1 VGGVEFERMWCFAS
15 RCGAVKHIHV
25 QGRNNAMTDPA
36 SARFAG
42 RLAVTRSR
50 RQVLS
55 AVSKATVAGVGV
67 ALVARPLGI
76 LGTQPSAAA
85 QGSASVDIVDFAF
98 DPSSVAVDAGAT
110 VTWTNQ
116 DSTAHTVTAD
126 DGSFDSGTL
135 DAGASFS
142 FTFTSAGTVSY
153 HCSIHPN
160 MVGSVTISGGATS
173 ETPTAPAA
181 VSGGAATET
190 PTAPAAAM
198 PATGS
203 GPDGADM
210 TPWLGVALAGGAAA
224 LLTGLGLRKGAAAP
238 EE

>member
-1 VGGVEFERMWCFAS
+1 
-15 RCGAVKHIHV
+15 
-25 QGRNNAMTDPA
+25 MTDPA

-55 AVSKATVAGVGV
+55 AVSKATVAGVGA

-76 LGTQPSAAA
+76 IGTQPSAAA
-85 QGSASVDIVDFAF
+85 QGSASVGIVDFAF

-116 DSTAHTVTAD
+116 GPSAHTVTAD

-135 DAGASFS
+135 NAGASFS
-142 FTFTSAGTVSY
+142 FTFTSAGTVPY
-153 HCSIHPN
+153 HCTIHPN
-160 MVGSVTISGGATS
+160 MVGSVVVSGGATP
-173 ETPTAPAA
+173 ETPT
-181 VSGGAATET
+181 T
-190 PTAPAAAM
+190 TAPAAAM

-210 TPWLGVALAGGAAA
+210 SPWLGVALAGGAAA
-224 LLTGLGLRKGAAAP
+224 LLAGRGLRKGAAAP

>member
-1 VGGVEFERMWCFAS
+1 VGGVEFERMWCVAS
-15 RCGAVKHIHV
+15 RCGAVKHLHV

-36 SARFAG
+36 AARFAG

-55 AVSKATVAGVGV
+55 AASKATVAGVGA

-76 LGTQPSAAA
+76 IGTQPSAAA
-85 QGSASVDIVDFAF
+85 QGSASVGIVDFAF

-116 DSTAHTVTAD
+116 GAAPHTVTAD

-153 HCSIHPN
+153 HCTIHPN
-160 MVGSVTISGGATS
+160 MVGSVVVSGGATP
-173 ETPTAPAA
+173 ETPTPTAPAA
-181 VSGGAATET
+181 V
-190 PTAPAAAM
+190 M

-210 TPWLGVALAGGAAA
+210 SPWLGVALAGGAAA
-224 LLTGLGLRKGAAAP
+224 LLAGRGLRRGAAAP

>member
-1 VGGVEFERMWCFAS
+1 
-15 RCGAVKHIHV
+15 
-25 QGRNNAMTDPA
+25 MTDPA

-55 AVSKATVAGVGV
+55 AVSKATVAGVGA

-76 LGTQPSAAA
+76 IGTQPSAAA
-85 QGSASVDIVDFAF
+85 QGSASVGIVDFAF

-116 DSTAHTVTAD
+116 GPSPHTVTAD

-135 DAGASFS
+135 NAGASFS
-142 FTFTSAGTVSY
+142 FTFASAGTVSY
-153 HCSIHPN
+153 HCTIHPN
-160 MVGSVTISGGATS
+160 MVGSVVVSGGATP

-181 VSGGAATET
+181 ET
-190 PTAPAAAM
+190 ATAPAAVM
-198 PATGS
+198 PTTGS

-224 LLTGLGLRKGAAAP
+224 LLAGRGLRKGAAAP

>member
-1 VGGVEFERMWCFAS
+1 
-15 RCGAVKHIHV
+15 
-25 QGRNNAMTDPA
+25 MTDPA

-76 LGTQPSAAA
+76 IGTQPSAAA
-85 QGSASVDIVDFAF
+85 QGSASVGIVDFAF

-116 DSTAHTVTAD
+116 GPSPHTVTAD

-135 DAGASFS
+135 NAGASFS

-160 MVGSVTISGGATS
+160 MVGSVVVSGGATP

-181 VSGGAATET
+181 VT
-190 PTAPAAAM
+190 PAAAM

-210 TPWLGVALAGGAAA
+210 TSWLGVALAGGVAA
-224 LLTGLGLRKGAAAP
+224 LLAGRGLRKGAAAP